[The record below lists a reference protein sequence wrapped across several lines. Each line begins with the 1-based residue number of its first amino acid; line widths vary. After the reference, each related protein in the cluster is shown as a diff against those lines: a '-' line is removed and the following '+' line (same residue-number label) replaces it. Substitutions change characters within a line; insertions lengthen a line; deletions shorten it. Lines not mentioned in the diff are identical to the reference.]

1 MTPIEIVEIIK
12 GENPWLLGGMP
23 GNKAAQLIREALNQ
37 LGKHIDAQAE
47 GVVKVPG
54 FGNFRIG
61 FVEREK
67 DGQKATVKR
76 IMLFRPVKPE
86 NSPKS

>member
-1 MTPIEIVEIIK
+1 MKPIELVEIIK
-12 GENPWLLGGMP
+12 KENPGLLGEMP
-23 GNKAAQLIREALNQ
+23 DNKAAQLIREVLTQ

-67 DGQKATVKR
+67 DGQKVTVKR
-76 IMLFRPVKPE
+76 IMLFRPVKPD
-86 NSPKS
+86 NNPKR